1 MFYGIWNFGAFPAPA
16 AHARDLV
23 TICAATRLTGI
34 FDEQPVAPG
43 VNNTAPAVNTVVPAA
58 NTAAPGTNTAAPV
71 TYNAAYTQSASVQ
84 MPPPFGC
91 GKSAMIQLW
100 ELALNNNQ
108 EQK

>member
-34 FDEQPVAPG
+34 FDEQPVMPNANTVTP
-43 VNNTAPAVNTVVPAA
+43 VANTAAQNA
-58 NTAAPGTNTAAPV
+58 NTAAPGT
-71 TYNAAYTQSASVQ
+71 YNNAYTQPAAVQ

-91 GKSAMIQLW
+91 GKSTMIQLW
-100 ELALNNNQ
+100 ELALNSNQ